1 MVKILRITVAIM
13 IYILLPIVKAS
24 GQDISSYLILED
36 INGFRASKNPSTGQG
51 PGVLVAA
58 GHFYHDH
65 KDMTYRISYF
75 NLQTR
80 VGPDVQVTQHA
91 GVESDKWLLH
101 EVDRS
106 FRNYFGLPGDSYVIR
121 IINGNP
127 IMAAGSGGWTYRW
140 LSGNKVIHI
149 EYTDLQ
155 MEKPEPIEVVRAYID
170 KNPSSL
176 PLMTSTDLRTRD
188 NKTVW
193 IKDEMERRLWL
204 CEKWFL
210 HLQMGKV
217 TLDEALDAVV
227 KSMGVFLD
235 YREKYYGI
243 RSKDEK
249 LTLLTYLNQ
258 KDGTSIKQRLSTY
271 KIWWAINKGKSIN
284 VP

>member
-1 MVKILRITVAIM
+1 MKKIIIFVLIFTSLICV
-13 IYILLPIVKAS
+13 S
-24 GQDISSYLILED
+24 DGSSQNPSDYLICED
-36 INGFRASKNPSTGQG
+36 IGGFKKYGCSCGSGSGILG
-51 PGVLVAA
+51 PT
-58 GHFYHDH
+58 GHFGEDH
-65 KDMTYRISYF
+65 KDVSCDVTYHSMSLR
-75 NLQTR
+75 LA
-80 VGPDVQVTQHA
+80 VKVEVTQHV
-91 GVESDKWLLH
+91 GGESDRWLLH

-155 MEKPEPIEVVRAYID
+155 MEKPEPMEVVRAYID
-170 KNPSSL
+170 KHPSSL

-188 NKTVW
+188 NKTIW
-193 IKDEMERRLWL
+193 IKNEMERRLWL

-217 TLDEALDAVV
+217 TLDETLESVI
-227 KSMGVFLD
+227 KSMVIFLD

-243 RSKDEK
+243 KSKNEK
-249 LTLLTYLNQ
+249 LALVTYFDK
-258 KDGTSIKQRLSTY
+258 KDGTSIKNKLSTY
-271 KIWWAINKGKSIN
+271 KTWWSVNKGKSIS